1 MKKRKKGRKF
11 HRKTDQREA
20 FIKSLARALI
30 LNGRIETTLA
40 RAKELSSFVEKK
52 ITKAKKGDLA
62 ARRELLKDFS
72 PKVVKKLVEDIAP
85 LYKKRPGGYTR
96 IIKTGV
102 RESDASKMAII
113 ELVQNEKAKA
123 HN

>member
-11 HRKTDQREA
+11 NRKKDQREA
-20 FIKSLARALI
+20 FIESLARALI
-30 LNGRIETTLA
+30 LKGRIETTLA

-62 ARRELLKDFS
+62 ARRELSKDFS
-72 PKVVKKLVEDIAP
+72 ANVVKKLLEEMAP
-85 LYKKRPGGYTR
+85 LYKERAGGYTR

-113 ELVQNEKAKA
+113 EFVENGKTKT